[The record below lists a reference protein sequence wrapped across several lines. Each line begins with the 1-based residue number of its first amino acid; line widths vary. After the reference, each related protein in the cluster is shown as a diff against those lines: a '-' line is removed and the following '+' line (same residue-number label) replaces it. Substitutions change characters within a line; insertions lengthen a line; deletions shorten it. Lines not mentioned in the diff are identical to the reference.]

1 MKLYYILIKAMNL
14 KNTNT
19 IKSIYSYNNPYEE
32 REQIY
37 KDVRGKTGIYL

>member
-19 IKSIYSYNNPYEE
+19 INPIYSYNNPYEE
-32 REQIY
+32 REQVY
-37 KDVRGKTGIYL
+37 KDVKGKTGIYL